1 MENITYLGV
10 FLVEILSL
18 FFFSRLLTQSIGRI
32 LHRLTGNFDQAA
44 QLFSILFLPG
54 TIVHEMAHILMAG
67 ALLVPTGEVEFTPKL
82 EEGRLK
88 LGSAQIGQTDPIR
101 RALIGVSPVIFG
113 LLLILV
119 SLYLIT
125 NSYQSFYDS
134 WWLGIPAVYLIFVVA
149 NSMFSS
155 PKDLEGTIEVLCV
168 VVGAFV
174 AGYLLNLYQPIQV
187 LGSLMASPVG
197 AMIKSATIYLLIP
210 ILIDLGVFFSAA
222 LLLKRR

>member
-1 MENITYLGV
+1 MESIAYLV
-10 FLVEILSL
+10 IFLVEILSL
-18 FFFSRLLTQSIGRI
+18 FFFSRLLTQSIATI
-32 LHRLTGNFDQAA
+32 FHCLTGNFDQAA

-54 TIVHEMAHILMAG
+54 TVVHEMAHILMAG

-88 LGSAQIGQTDPIR
+88 LGSAQIGQTDPVR
-101 RALIGVSPVIFG
+101 RALIGIAPVIFG
-113 LLLILV
+113 LLLILG

-125 NSYQSFYDS
+125 NYYQSFS
-134 WWLGIPAVYLIFVVA
+134 SPWLVVPAVYLIFVVA

-168 VVGAFV
+168 VAAAFV
-174 AGYLLNLYQPIQV
+174 AGYWLDLYQPLEV
-187 LGSLMASPVG
+187 LEILMESPLGV
-197 AMIKSATIYLLIP
+197 MIKSATIYLLIP
-210 ILIDLGVFFSAA
+210 ILIDLGVFLSVS